1 MERPVRLRAA
11 SARPA
16 GHCVNDVHSRLNPTT
31 VAEIVRPSTIDDLR
45 IAILRARDAGL
56 PVAIAGGQHSMG
68 GQQFASDAMLID
80 TRSLDRV
87 LAFDDERGLLTV
99 EAGIQWPAVAAYLD
113 RAAMAGRPHGAAYLD
128 GAASARQARWGIVQK
143 QTGADRLCLGGAL
156 SCNAHGRGLRLK
168 PIVQQV
174 EEFDLMDGD
183 GCVRTCSR
191 TVNPDLFRLAIGGY
205 GMFGVI
211 TRVVLR
217 LQPAVKV
224 RRVVELRGTGGLTDA
239 FERRIRDGFLYGDF
253 QFAIDAGDESFLR
266 RGVFSCYEPVD
277 ATTPLTEEPVR
288 FTPAEWQ
295 RLVLDAH
302 VNKHRAFEIY
312 STRYLASSGQIY
324 RVDAQLTTPY
334 LDNYHEAVD
343 LACGAVVPGSEMIT
357 EVYVPRTTLTEFM
370 EAARAELRRHEA
382 NVIYGTIR
390 LIERDDETF
399 LPWARDR
406 YACVVFNL
414 HVDHTTEAISR
425 AAETFRALIDLAI
438 ARGGSFYLAYHRWA
452 RRDQIEACYPQMRE
466 WLVQKRLHDPDERFQ
481 SDWYR
486 HLRELFA

>member
-1 MERPVRLRAA
+1 
-11 SARPA
+11 
-16 GHCVNDVHSRLNPTT
+16 
-31 VAEIVRPSTIDDLR
+31 
-45 IAILRARDAGL
+45 
-56 PVAIAGGQHSMG
+56 
-68 GQQFASDAMLID
+68 
-80 TRSLDRV
+80 
-87 LAFDDERGLLTV
+87 
-99 EAGIQWPAVAAYLD
+99 
-113 RAAMAGRPHGAAYLD
+113 
-128 GAASARQARWGIVQK
+128 
-143 QTGADRLCLGGAL
+143 
-156 SCNAHGRGLRLK
+156 
-168 PIVQQV
+168 
-174 EEFDLMDGD
+174 
-183 GCVRTCSR
+183 
-191 TVNPDLFRLAIGGY
+191 
-205 GMFGVI
+205 MFGVI